1 MKYAA
6 SNFWRAGAVLLL
18 LGGVAGAVR
27 AAGTDELERR
37 IDVLSREI
45 EELKTMG
52 RGASGTEYGAVQK
65 TRVGGYME
73 LHYLSTQKGDGENFD
88 FHRYV
93 LYVGHRFSDWIQFH
107 SELEFEHGFI
117 NDRQGEFELEQAY
130 IDFKPKED
138 FGIRAGVIVAP
149 MGVINQFH
157 EPPTFHGV
165 ERPDVD
171 NKIIPSTW
179 FAAGAGVYGSLTPN
193 LKYQIYGI
201 NALQFVSGGRDGTK
215 ATGLG
220 AQLGTDGIRNLRQ
233 KQFGGEQNGDV
244 LDIGIAARLDYAVER
259 YPLNLGFSYYGGA
272 ADDKVLDTA
281 GNPELTGLV
290 FDARY
295 RQDRLDFAGEWAQFD
310 VDDADKLKSAY
321 GADQAARLEGWYAQ
335 GAYWLLQPGDRNG
348 LLADAGLAGFVRYE
362 KFDTAKKMP
371 ANATDRAQNNRDRTQ
386 WVYGI
391 PFKPVANLAVKLDY
405 TSFNDADGT
414 TFDSDKLNAGIGW
427 QF

>member
-1 MKYAA
+1 MKWSEMKFAL
-6 SNFWRAGAVLLL
+6 GLAVVLS
-18 LGGVAGAVR
+18 GPSAM
-27 AAGTDELERR
+27 AAGNEELERR

-45 EELKTMG
+45 EDLKKTAK
-52 RGASGTEYGAVQK
+52 GASGAEYGALQR

-73 LHYLSTQKGDGENFD
+73 LHYLSTQDGDAEGFD

-93 LYVGHRFSDWIQFH
+93 LYVGHSFSDWIQFH

-130 IDFKPKED
+130 IEFRPRDQ
-138 FGIRAGVIVAP
+138 FGIRSGVIVVP

-157 EPPTFHGV
+157 EPPAFHGV

-179 FAAGAGVYGSLTPN
+179 FAAGAGFYGNLTSN
-193 LKYQIYGI
+193 LKYQVYGI
-201 NALQFVSGGRDGTK
+201 NSLQFVSGGRDGTK

-220 AQLGTDGIRNLRQ
+220 VQSGTDGIRNLRQ

-244 LDIGIAARLDYAVER
+244 FDVGIAARLDYALER
-259 YPLNLGFSYYGGA
+259 TPLNLGFSYYGGA

-281 GNPELTGLV
+281 GSPKITGIAL
-290 FDARY
+290 DARY
-295 RQDRLDFAGEWAQFD
+295 RQNRIDFVGEWAQFD

-321 GADQAARLEGWYAQ
+321 GTDQAKQLEGWYAQ
-335 GAYWLLQPGDRNG
+335 GAYWLLQPGDREG
-348 LLADAGLAGFVRYE
+348 LLADAGLAGFVRFE
-362 KFDTAKKMP
+362 KYDTAKKMP
-371 ANATDRAQNNRDRTQ
+371 SNATNTAQNNRDREQ

-391 PFKPVANLAVKLDY
+391 TFKPVQKLAVKVDY
-405 TSFNDADGT
+405 TSFQDADGT
-414 TFDSDKLNAGIGW
+414 SRDNDKINAGIGW